1 MANILAGRSKVI
13 LSFLLLFGPAFILIF
28 ISTRSCDHKFQVLE
42 DYGTVKQV
50 PFEVLGQTKKHTFND
65 YKGDILIVTTL
76 QKTCPGDCA
85 ISFWHLNQLLYQN
98 IRKNKTKKMKR
109 IRMISFGTD
118 GKGNPL
124 PLNQLEEIKEAII
137 DNVEEYD
144 PEIWILATGDVQ
156 KVYNFRHNGANL
168 LAKGNK
174 YYGGHAFQ
182 ELILLLDK
190 EGHLRMV
197 LRGTQEGL
205 IRKMKDYTALLQ
217 KQYDKENK
225 KNQK

>member
-13 LSFLLLFGPAFILIF
+13 LTFLLLFGPAFILIF
-28 ISTRSCDHKFQVLE
+28 ISTRSCEHKFQILE

-50 PFEVLGQTKKHTFND
+50 PFEVYGQSKKFTFND
-65 YKGDILIVTTL
+65 FKGDIVLITTL

-85 ISFWHLNQLLYQN
+85 ISFWHLDQLIYQN
-98 IRKNKTKKMKR
+98 IRKNKSKKMKR
-109 IRMISFGTD
+109 IRMISFATD

-124 PLNQLEEIKEAII
+124 TLNELGEIEEAIK

-144 PEIWILATGDVQ
+144 PEIWMLATGDVQ
-156 KVYNFRHNGANL
+156 SVYNFKHNGANL
-168 LAKGNK
+168 LAKGDK

-182 ELILLLDK
+182 ELVLLLDK
-190 EGHLRMV
+190 QGHLRMV
-197 LRGTQEGL
+197 LRGTEEGL
-205 IRKMKDYTALLQ
+205 IRKMRDYSALLQ

-225 KNQK
+225 KHKK